1 MNQGRWTTEKANA
14 WYGEQPWLVGCN
26 FIPST
31 AINQLEMWQAD
42 TFDAESISR
51 ELGWAAD
58 LGFNTV
64 RVYLHDLVWQADADG
79 FKRRIDRYLEIAAG
93 HGIKTTFVLFDDCWN
108 PDPKLGKQPDPIPG
122 VHNSGWMQSPGVEAV
137 TTPKSWERLGAYV
150 HGIVGHFGT
159 DERILMWDLY
169 NEPGNSFLPALSL
182 AWPGKAFKLISLFLS
197 RIAFRKRSLALL
209 KETFAWARAAQPT
222 QPLTTG
228 EWFNDLELNTYLL
241 ETSDVLT
248 FHNYNGAED
257 LVDHIVRLKAY
268 GRPLICT
275 EYMARTRGSRF
286 ATHLP
291 IFKREQVGCYNWG
304 LVSGKTQTIYPWGS
318 KKGSAEPEVWF
329 HDIFRKDGTPYSVE
343 EVELIKNLM
352 AETECK

>member
-1 MNQGRWTTEKANA
+1 MDKGRWTAEKANA
-14 WYGEQPWLVGCN
+14 WYREQPWLVGCN
-26 FIPST
+26 FTPST
-31 AINQLEMWQAD
+31 AINQLEMWQAE
-42 TFDAESISR
+42 TFDADTINR
-51 ELGWAAD
+51 ELGWAAE
-58 LGFNTV
+58 LGFNTA
-64 RVYLHDLVWQADADG
+64 RVYLHDLVWQANADG
-79 FKRRIDRYLEIAAG
+79 FKQRIDRYLEIAAG

-122 VHNSGWMQSPGVEAV
+122 VHNSGWMQSPGTEVV
-137 TTPKSWERLGAYV
+137 TNPKNWERLGAYV
-150 HGIVGHFGT
+150 RGIIGHYGA

-169 NEPGNSFLPALSL
+169 NEPGNNFLPGLSL
-182 AWPGKAFKLISLFLS
+182 AWPRKAFKLIFLFL
-197 RIAFRKRSLALL
+197 RRAAFRRHSLALL
-209 KETFAWARAAQPT
+209 KEIFAWARAAQPT

-228 EWFNDLELNTYLL
+228 EWFDDPELNAYLL

-248 FHNYNGAED
+248 FHNYNDAEN
-257 LVDHIVRLKAY
+257 LTNHIARLKTH

-318 KKGSAEPEVWF
+318 KKGSAEPKVWF

-343 EVELIKNLM
+343 EVELIKNL
-352 AETECK
+352 A